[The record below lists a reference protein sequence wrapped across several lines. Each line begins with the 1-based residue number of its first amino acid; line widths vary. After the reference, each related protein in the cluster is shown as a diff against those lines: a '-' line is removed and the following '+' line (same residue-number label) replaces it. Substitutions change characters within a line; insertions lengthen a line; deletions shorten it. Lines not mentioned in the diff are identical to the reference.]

1 MLVFARVRE
10 VGCSPG
16 SGIRSAAERRVVIA
30 FPCVSRAGS
39 PLSTIPPVLLLLFIA
54 GCARAGGAAA
64 PPKSPPQSGERAD
77 EKGRQTMLVVRN
89 QKAVGV
95 TPGTLIDLVVTRPVA
110 IPHEHRFEWPVSP
123 AIEGDAVRFLR
134 LRIEPPP
141 PDVDGGVTTHHYEL
155 EAVKPGTA
163 RVTLEPRPAS
173 VDSAHPPVVLD
184 VTVAD
189 AGTSANPNTSRTLPE
204 LIRHLVEVIAT
215 SPDST
220 LEIAKGFGEVETD
233 AGGPIYVKPS
243 DPRLKRVIV
252 ARNPRIG
259 GTNHVEL
266 QLAVPGSVTV
276 AEIEALWGPAQHPPP
291 LSLETR
297 SVIFRP
303 PLPEGARFLPTVT
316 MTLDGDENGPAIW
329 VAVIRD
335 PLPPGSRTP

>member
-1 MLVFARVRE
+1 MIPFPFVTQ
-10 VGCSPG
+10 
-16 SGIRSAAERRVVIA
+16 AAE
-30 FPCVSRAGS
+30 
-39 PLSTIPPVLLLLFIA
+39 LSVLFLPVLALLTGLS
-54 GCARAGGAAA
+54 CVGADGQQLPAA
-64 PPKSPPQSGERAD
+64 KPSESRSGVD
-77 EKGRQTMLVVRN
+77 QKGQTKVRVVRN
-89 QKAVGV
+89 ERAVEV
-95 TPGTLIDLVVTRPVA
+95 STGTVVDLVVTRPVA
-110 IPHEHRFEWPVSP
+110 IPHEHQVEWPASP

-141 PDVDGGVTTHHYEL
+141 ADVDGGVTTYHYEL
-155 EAVKPGTA
+155 EAVAPGLA
-163 RVTLEPRPAS
+163 RVTLVPAAAS
-173 VDSAHPPVVLD
+173 PGAARQAVVLD

-189 AGTSANPNTSRTLPE
+189 VRTAAASNASRTLPE
-204 LIRHLVEVIAT
+204 LIRNLVEVIAT
-215 SPDST
+215 SPDSP
-220 LEIAKGFGEVETD
+220 LEIAKRFGEVETD
-233 AGGPIYVKPS
+233 SGGPIYVKPS

-291 LSLETR
+291 LSLETT

-316 MTLDGDENGPAIW
+316 MTLQEDANGPAIW

-335 PLPPGSRTP
+335 PLWPRSKTP